1 MKKVAIIGL
10 GWLGMPLA
18 QSLNRRGIDVV
29 GSKTTPDGV
38 DAARMSGINCYP
50 LVLTPELICEPDD
63 LAQLMAVDAL
73 VITLP
78 ASRTTAGG
86 DHYFQAVQ
94 QVVDSALAFGVPR
107 IIFTSSTSVYG
118 ETRGRIKESSPLQ
131 PVTVAGKTLMALEQW
146 LHQLPHTSV
155 DILRLAGLV
164 GTDRHPGRFL
174 AGKTGVKGGSQG
186 VNLVHQ
192 EDVIAA
198 IELLLNR
205 PKGGH
210 LYNLCA
216 PLHPRK
222 RDFYPACARALQLT
236 PPEFAVEEQEGA
248 NREIDGSKI
257 CSELGFEYLYPDPSR
272 MPLN

>member
-18 QSLNRRGIDVV
+18 QSLSRRGIDVV

-118 ETRGRIKESSPLQ
+118 ETRGRIKESSPYS
-131 PVTVAGKTLMALEQW
+131 
-146 LHQLPHTSV
+146 QLRSRV
-155 DILRLAGLV
+155 
-164 GTDRHPGRFL
+164 RH
-174 AGKTGVKGGSQG
+174 
-186 VNLVHQ
+186 
-192 EDVIAA
+192 
-198 IELLLNR
+198 
-205 PKGGH
+205 
-210 LYNLCA
+210 
-216 PLHPRK
+216 
-222 RDFYPACARALQLT
+222 
-236 PPEFAVEEQEGA
+236 
-248 NREIDGSKI
+248 
-257 CSELGFEYLYPDPSR
+257 
-272 MPLN
+272 